1 MATNNYKNSGCQEDN
16 TMCRDG
22 AKHLAEQF
30 IQAIE
35 TRAQS
40 GIGSDTTGMPEL
52 TRAYLALSIRIAVQ
66 FVPGMAD
73 TIKHQTRHH
82 VECRLDDITFVP
94 GTEGSELIG

>member
-1 MATNNYKNSGCQEDN
+1 MTTSNYKNSGCQENN

-40 GIGSDTTGMPEL
+40 GIGGDTSGIPDNV
-52 TRAYLALSIRIAVQ
+52 RNYLSLSIRIAVQ
-66 FVPGMAD
+66 YVPGMAD
-73 TIKHQTRHH
+73 SIKHQTRHH
-82 VECRLDDITFVP
+82 VECRLNDITFVA
-94 GTEGSELIG
+94 GTEGSELIN